1 MNHFRIFALCS
12 VVAVLASAQVPS
24 MTEWRDMEVNE
35 LNRMPVHTSFFAYEN
50 TALALTGNR
59 GTSTRFLSLDGDW
72 RFVWTEHASERPTDF
87 FRPEFDDSRWGTMP
101 VPGLWELNGYGDPV
115 YVNIGFAWRGHFE
128 NNPPQAPVKD
138 NHSGSYRREVV
149 IPDGWAGKQVIAHFG
164 SVTSCI
170 YLWVNGHFA
179 GYAEDSKVAAEFD
192 ITPFLTAGRNV
203 LAFQVLRWCDGSYC
217 EDQDFWRLSGVGR
230 SCFLYARDAQAH
242 LDDIRITPDVDRDG
256 ATGTLRI
263 CSAVTGSGVS
273 VDYTLLDADG
283 KRVAKGSGAETVL
296 TVKHPRH
303 WSAETPY
310 LYTLLATVKHRGRIV
325 DVVPQRVGFRRVE
338 ISAGQLLVNGQPILI
353 KGVNRHELD
362 PDGGYVV
369 SRERMVQDIQR
380 MKELN
385 INAVRTS
392 HYPDDPQW
400 YDLCDQYGI
409 YVCAEAN
416 QESHGFGY
424 GADAVSGTP
433 LFAKQILERNKHNV
447 SINFNHPSVIIWSLG
462 NESKDSP
469 NFAAAF
475 RWIKSQDTS
484 RPIQFEQAGID
495 GANTEIFCPMYY
507 TQRACDAYCRDSR
520 YTRPLIQCEYNHAM
534 GNSGGGLKDY
544 WDIVRRYPNYQ
555 GGFIW
560 DFVDQALHGTDAS
573 HRDIYTY
580 GGDYNDYDPSDNNF
594 NCNGLLDPDRR
605 PHPHAYEA
613 AYFHQNIWTRDV
625 DLAHGRI
632 AVQNEHF
639 FSDLSNYRMEW
650 QLLSDGVV
658 CQQGT
663 IENLDVAPQ
672 QQREYT
678 LPLRLDDVNGELL
691 LNVQYALK
699 TAEPLLPAGHI
710 VAHDQLALMQW
721 QPLSLPKQPSR
732 LNIANNDDAARLV
745 VAGDNCRFAFDR
757 RTGWLSEYVVRGK
770 SLLGDGGTL
779 RPNFWRAPTDNDM
792 GAGVHKTLKAWRH
805 PAMQLTS
812 MQAGSLSADGLT
824 VTAEYGMPDVGA
836 RLTLTYTLHDSGR
849 LDVAMAMDAG
859 DQATDVGLFR
869 YGLMMQLPHDMDFS
883 RFYGRGPI
891 ENYIDRKSS
900 QHLGIYSLTADE
912 QFHPYVRPQ
921 ETGLHSDVRW
931 WEQTTPDGNGLRIDA
946 AIPFY
951 AGAMHYDI
959 DQLDEGEDKH
969 QRHAP
974 QLETSAYTVL
984 YIDGEHT
991 GLGGVNSWSM
1001 DGYALPQYRVTC
1013 DNKRFGVSFT
1023 PIAASR

>member
-1 MNHFRIFALCS
+1 MTRFRIFTLCS
-12 VVAVLASAQVPS
+12 VAAVLVSAQVPS
-24 MTEWRDMEVNE
+24 MTEWHDMEVNE
-35 LNRMPVHTSFFAYEN
+35 LNRVPVHTSFFAYEN
-50 TALALTGNR
+50 SDLAIAGNR
-59 GTSTRFLSLDGDW
+59 GASTRFLSLDSDW
-72 RFVWTEHASERPTDF
+72 RFAWTEHVNERPTDF

-115 YVNIGFAWRGHFE
+115 YVNIGFAWRGYFK
-128 NNPPQAPVKD
+128 NNPPQAPIKD
-138 NHSGSYRREVV
+138 NHTGSYRREVV

-170 YLWVNGHFA
+170 YLWVNGHFV

-192 ITPFLTAGRNV
+192 ITPYLTTGRNM

-242 LDDIRITPDVDRDG
+242 LDDIRITPDLDRDS
-256 ATGTLRI
+256 ATGTLQI
-263 CSAVTGSGVS
+263 NSAVTGNGVS
-273 VDYTLLDADG
+273 IDYTLLDADG
-283 KRVAKGSGAETVL
+283 KRVAKASGAETHL
-296 TVKHPRH
+296 TVKHPHR
-303 WSAETPY
+303 WTAETPY
-310 LYTLLATVKHRGRIV
+310 LYTLLATVKHRGRVV

-338 ISAGQLLVNGQPILI
+338 ISGGQLLVNGQPILI

-392 HYPDDPQW
+392 HYPDDPLW

-424 GADAVSGTP
+424 GTDAVSGTP
-433 LFAKQILERNKHNV
+433 LFAKQILERNQHNV

-462 NESKDSP
+462 NETKDGP

-484 RPIQFEQAGID
+484 RPIQFEQSGID

-594 NCNGLLDPDRR
+594 NCNGLLDSDRR

-613 AYFHQNIWTRDV
+613 AYFHQNIWTKNV

-632 AVQNEHF
+632 AVQNEYF

-663 IENLDVAPQ
+663 VEHLDVAPQ

-678 LPLRLDDVNGELL
+678 LPLRLDKVDGELL

-710 VAHDQLALMQW
+710 VAHDQLTLTQW
-721 QPLSLPKQPSR
+721 QPLLSSKSSAHLD
-732 LNIANNDDAARLV
+732 IVNNGDADRLV
-745 VAGDNCRFAFDR
+745 VAGDNCRFTFDR
-757 RTGWLSEYVVRGK
+757 RTGRLSEYVVHGA

-792 GAGVHKTLKAWRH
+792 GASVHKTLKAWQH

-812 MQAGSLSADGLT
+812 LQAGSLSAEGFT
-824 VTAEYGMPDVGA
+824 VTAEYSMPDVGA
-836 RLTLTYTLHDSGR
+836 RLTLTYTLHDSGC
-849 LDVAMAMDAG
+849 LDVAMTMDAG

-869 YGLMMQLPHDMDFS
+869 YGLMMQLPHDMDLS

-931 WEQTTPDGNGLRIDA
+931 WEQTAPNGYGLRVEA

-951 AGAMHYDI
+951 ASALHYDI

-974 QLETSAYTVL
+974 QLEPSAYTVL
-984 YIDGEHT
+984 CIDSEHA
-991 GLGGVNSWSM
+991 GLGGVNSWGM

-1013 DNKRFGVSFT
+1013 GNKRFSISFT
-1023 PIAASR
+1023 PITAEQ